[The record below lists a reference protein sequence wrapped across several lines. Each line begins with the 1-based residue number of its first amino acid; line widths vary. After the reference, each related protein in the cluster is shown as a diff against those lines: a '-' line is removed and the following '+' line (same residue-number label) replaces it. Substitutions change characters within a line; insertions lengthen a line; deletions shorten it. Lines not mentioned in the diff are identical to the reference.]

1 VGADSFRGTISPVE
15 IVAFTDRFTDEA
27 AALLAAVHVTT
38 VPVSDLA
45 DVDAARAHLATV
57 SAAGPAVA
65 AIGSGVLTGFMAATV
80 TGFPHDP
87 RARVRMQHHAAA
99 PGRTRT
105 TYRHLYRVLSAR
117 LTGIGCFE
125 HTVAVAAAHT
135 DVVTSFVELGFG
147 MDQIKGTRPLTPPD
161 RVPHGV
167 RLREANEADLPLLV
181 RLTLELQHFHAE
193 APVHRPAFLDV
204 GAIGADLSAAVA
216 DPRRLVLLAEV
227 DDRPAGLMVADPDSH
242 LPGTA
247 TIGIAVVT
255 AAVRARGIGTALL
268 AGVVDWARRNDFRA
282 CGAEWTSANLVSDA
296 FWRGHGF
303 SPVRCTL
310 ARRIDSRVAWAGPNL
325 RYPEPGA
332 R

>member
-1 VGADSFRGTISPVE
+1 MQ
-15 IVAFTDRFTDEA
+15 IVAFTDRYIDEA
-27 AALLAAVHVTT
+27 AALLAAVHAAT
-38 VPVSDLA
+38 VPVPDLA
-45 DVDAARAHLATV
+45 DVDVARAHLAGV
-57 SAAGPAVA
+57 SGPAVA
-65 AIGSGVLTGFMAATV
+65 AVDDGGALTGFMAAAV
-80 TGFPHDP
+80 TGFPNDP

-99 PGRTRT
+99 PGRVRA
-105 TYRHLYRVLSAR
+105 TYRHLYRALSER

-125 HTVAVAAAHT
+125 HAVTVAETHAE
-135 DVVTSFVELGFG
+135 VVDCLVELGFG
-147 MDQIKGTRPLTPPD
+147 VDQIKGIRPLD
-161 RVPHGV
+161 GARHGA
-167 RLREANEADLPLLV
+167 RLREARADDLPALL
-181 RLTLELQHFHAE
+181 RLTLELQRFHALT
-193 APVHRPAFLDV
+193 PVHRPAFLDV

-255 AAVRARGIGTALL
+255 AAARSGGVGTALL

-303 SPVRCTL
+303 SPVRRTL
-310 ARRIDSRVAWAGPNL
+310 ARRIDPRVAWAGPEL
-325 RYPEPGA
+325 RYPEP
-332 R
+332 